1 MIFCVIKLFLIYNG
15 IFIIV
20 RSLKYILLIKSYVC
34 VINVINFDNLIYK
47 FVDICYINIKFGDNL
62 FMCCRIVFEILREIF

>member
-1 MIFCVIKLFLIYNG
+1 MYNG

-20 RSLKYILLIKSYVC
+20 RILKYILLIKSYVC

-47 FVDICYINIKFGDNL
+47 FVDICYINIKFGDNF